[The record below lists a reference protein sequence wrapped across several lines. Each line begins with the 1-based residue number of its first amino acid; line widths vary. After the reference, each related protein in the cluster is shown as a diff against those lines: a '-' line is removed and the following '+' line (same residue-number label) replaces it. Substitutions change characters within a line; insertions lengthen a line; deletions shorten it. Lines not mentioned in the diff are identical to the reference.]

1 MKKKYV
7 TPEIEIIDF
16 ENKDI
21 ITASRMTWDGNND
34 EDTGDYGEL
43 H

>member
-7 TPEIEIIDF
+7 TPEIKIIDF

-21 ITASRMTWDGNND
+21 ITASKMQWDSGNDVDN
-34 EDTGDYGEL
+34 GDYGEL